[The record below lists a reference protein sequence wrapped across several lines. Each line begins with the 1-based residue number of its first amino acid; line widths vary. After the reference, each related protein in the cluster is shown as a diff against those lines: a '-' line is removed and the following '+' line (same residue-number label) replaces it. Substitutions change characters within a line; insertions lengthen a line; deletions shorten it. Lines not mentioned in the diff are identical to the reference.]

1 MASDV
6 TTYSTCPAY
15 LWVTECFKDLFLF
28 GTTMGTK
35 NDVVALLRDIFAPDG
50 VHLTQESYSNMAQN
64 ISTHIETRLSDKSTS
79 EVSAS
84 VSVAGTGKTFFW
96 RGFCSPVGSLRLRG
110 VTTGNR
116 GRGGNRPHPYNRGR
130 GRIGFIRK

>member
-1 MASDV
+1 V
-6 TTYSTCPAY
+6 
-15 LWVTECFKDLFLF
+15 WVTECFKDLFPF
-28 GTTMGTK
+28 GTTLGTK
-35 NDVVALLRDIFAPDG
+35 NDVVVLLRDVFASDG

-64 ISTHIETRLSDKSTS
+64 ISTHIEMWFCDKSAT

-84 VSVAGTGKTFFW
+84 VSVTGAGKTFFW
-96 RGFCSPVGSLRLRG
+96 RGFCSPIGSLRLRG

-130 GRIGFIRK
+130 GRTGLNRK